1 MRKDY
6 AVQPILFYFSESIMP
21 IKYLM
26 LAMAMMATSLHADEL
41 VLRKT
46 LTERSPILKIEKI
59 HATPIQG
66 VFEVVT
72 QERQVFYTDA
82 KGDYVLTGNLIET
95 ATRNNLTRQRIE
107 GLNVVDFA
115 SLPFNKAIPVIKGK
129 GSRKLAVFSDPDC
142 PYCKQ
147 LEKELALLD
156 DVTIYVFLYPIASL
170 HPEATKHAKAIWCA
184 PDRAKSWTAHM
195 LDGKQPSGDGKCDN
209 PVDEIAA
216 LGSSLSIDA
225 TPTMIFADGT
235 RVSGS
240 QSAGQI
246 EAWLKTSVVATK

>member
-1 MRKDY
+1 MHIR
-6 AVQPILFYFSESIMP
+6 
-21 IKYLM
+21 YLM
-26 LAMAMMATSLHADEL
+26 LAMAVMATTLHADEPAA
-41 VLRKT
+41 LRKT
-46 LTERSPILKIEKI
+46 LTERSPTLKIEKI
-59 HATPIQG
+59 HATPIPG

-72 QERQVFYTDA
+72 QEKQVFYTDA
-82 KGDYVLTGNLIET
+82 RGDYVLTGNLIET
-95 ATRNNLTRQRIE
+95 ATRNNLTRERIE

-115 SLPFNKAIPVIKGK
+115 SLPFKKAIPIVKGK

-170 HPEATKHAKAIWCA
+170 HPEATKRAKAIWCA
-184 PDRAKSWTAHM
+184 PDRAKSWSAHM
-195 LDGKQPSGDGKCDN
+195 LDGRQPSGDGKCDN
-209 PVDEIAA
+209 PVDELVA
-216 LGSSLSIDA
+216 LGDRLGVNA
-225 TPTMIFADGT
+225 TPTMIFANGK

-246 EAWLKTSVVATK
+246 EALLKTSVVAAK

>member
-1 MRKDY
+1 MH
-6 AVQPILFYFSESIMP
+6 
-21 IKYLM
+21 IKYLV
-26 LAMAMMATSLHADEL
+26 LALAAVATTLHADEPA
-41 VLRKT
+41 LRKT
-46 LTERSPILKIEKI
+46 LTERNPAIKIEKI
-59 HATPIQG
+59 YVSPIAG

-72 QERQVFYTDA
+72 QEKQVFYTDA
-82 KGDYVLTGNLIET
+82 KGDYVLTGSLIET

-107 GLNVVDFA
+107 GLNVVNFA
-115 SLPFNKAIPVIKGK
+115 SLPFKKAIPIVRGN

-184 PDRAKSWTAHM
+184 PNRAKSWTAHM
-195 LDGKQPSGDGKCDN
+195 LEGKQPTGDGKCDN
-209 PVDEIAA
+209 PVDEIVA
-216 LGSSLSIDA
+216 LGNSLGIVG
-225 TPTMIFADGT
+225 TPTMIFANGK

-246 EAWLKTSVVATK
+246 EALLKTSVVAAK

>member
-1 MRKDY
+1 MH
-6 AVQPILFYFSESIMP
+6 
-21 IKYLM
+21 IKYLIFA
-26 LAMAMMATSLHADEL
+26 LAAMTTSLQAEEL
-41 VLRKT
+41 TLRKT
-46 LTERSPILKIEKI
+46 LTERSPALKIDKI
-59 HATPIQG
+59 HASPIAG

-72 QERQVFYTDA
+72 GDRKVFYTDA

-107 GLNVVDFA
+107 GLNVVNFE
-115 SLPFNKAIPVIKGK
+115 SLPFAKAIPVIRGN

-147 LEKELALLD
+147 LEKELALLN

-170 HPEATKHAKAIWCA
+170 HPEAIQHAKAIWCA
-184 PDRAKSWTAHM
+184 PDRARSWTAHM
-195 LDGKQPSGDGKCDN
+195 LEGKQPSGDGKCDT
-209 PVDEIAA
+209 PVDEIVA
-216 LGSSLSIDA
+216 LGSSIGING
-225 TPTMIFADGT
+225 TPTMIFANGK

-246 EAWLKTSVVATK
+246 EALLKTSVVATK

>member
-1 MRKDY
+1 MH
-6 AVQPILFYFSESIMP
+6 
-21 IKYLM
+21 IKYLI
-26 LAMAMMATSLHADEL
+26 LAVAAMSTSLQADEPA
-41 VLRKT
+41 LRKT
-46 LTERSPILKIEKI
+46 LIERNPAIKIDKIHTSPI
-59 HATPIQG
+59 AG

-72 QERQVFYTDA
+72 EDKQVFYTDA

-107 GLNVVDFA
+107 GLNVVNFA
-115 SLPFNKAIPVIKGK
+115 SLPFKKAIPIVRGN

-147 LEKELALLD
+147 LEKELALLN

-170 HPEATKHAKAIWCA
+170 HPAATKHAKAIWCA
-184 PDRAKSWTAHM
+184 PDRAKSWRAQM
-195 LDGKQPSGDGKCDN
+195 LEDKQPTGGECDN
-209 PVDEIAA
+209 PVDEIVA
-216 LGSSLSIDA
+216 LGNSLGING
-225 TPTMIFADGT
+225 TPTMIFANGK

-246 EAWLKTSVVATK
+246 EALLKTSVVAEK

>member
-1 MRKDY
+1 MHIR
-6 AVQPILFYFSESIMP
+6 
-21 IKYLM
+21 YLM
-26 LAMAMMATSLHADEL
+26 LAMAVMATTLHADEPAA
-41 VLRKT
+41 LRKT
-46 LTERSPILKIEKI
+46 LTERSPTLKIEKI
-59 HATPIQG
+59 HATPIPG

-72 QERQVFYTDA
+72 QEKQVFYTDA
-82 KGDYVLTGNLIET
+82 RGDYVLTGNLIET
-95 ATRNNLTRQRIE
+95 ATRNNLTRERIE

-115 SLPFNKAIPVIKGK
+115 SLPFNKAIPIIKGK

-170 HPEATKHAKAIWCA
+170 HPEATKRAKAIWCA
-184 PDRAKSWTAHM
+184 PDRAKSWSAHM
-195 LDGKQPSGDGKCDN
+195 LEGKQPSGDGKCDN
-209 PVDEIAA
+209 PVDELVA
-216 LGSSLSIDA
+216 LGDRLGVNA
-225 TPTMIFADGT
+225 TPTMIFANGK

-246 EAWLKTSVVATK
+246 EALLKTSVVAAK

>member
-1 MRKDY
+1 MH
-6 AVQPILFYFSESIMP
+6 
-21 IKYLM
+21 IKYLIFAVA
-26 LAMAMMATSLHADEL
+26 AMTTSLQADEL
-41 VLRKT
+41 ALRKK
-46 LTERSPILKIEKI
+46 LTERNPAIKIEKI
-59 HATPIQG
+59 HTSPIAG

-72 QERQVFYTDA
+72 GDKQVFYTDA

-115 SLPFNKAIPVIKGK
+115 SLPFKKAIPIVRGN
-129 GSRKLAVFSDPDC
+129 GARKLAVFSDPDC

-147 LEKELALLD
+147 LEKELALLN

-195 LDGKQPSGDGKCDN
+195 LEGKQQSGDGKCDN
-209 PVDEIAA
+209 PVDETVA
-216 LGSSLSIDA
+216 LGNSLGING
-225 TPTMIFADGT
+225 TPTMIFANGK

-246 EAWLKTSVVATK
+246 EALLKTNVVAAK